1 MIFLIALRAISTLTR
16 GSPLKRS
23 SYSGFET
30 DYRACVTAGGRY
42 RRSRCRGQVVRWS
55 LTMPEACMKA

>member
-1 MIFLIALRAISTLTR
+1 MIFLIALRAISTLTH

-42 RRSRCRGQVVRWS
+42 RRSRCRGQVVR
-55 LTMPEACMKA
+55 